1 MSDTRDGAI
10 EEELLRLG
18 PADHFGEIGMLTGA
32 AAAVTATALTPV
44 IVYELSHD
52 DLAPVLQA
60 HPEIA
65 DALNVDL
72 VQRQQT
78 INPPAASDVA
88 DFISPR
94 GLRGR
99 VMEWL
104 QRRYVGAASK

>member
-1 MSDTRDGAI
+1 VI

-44 IVYELSHD
+44 TVYELSHD

-78 INPPAASDVA
+78 INPPAPPEVA
-88 DFISPR
+88 DLVSPH
-94 GLRGR
+94 GLRG
-99 VMEWL
+99 WIIDWFH
-104 QRRYVGAASK
+104 RRYVGAAGK